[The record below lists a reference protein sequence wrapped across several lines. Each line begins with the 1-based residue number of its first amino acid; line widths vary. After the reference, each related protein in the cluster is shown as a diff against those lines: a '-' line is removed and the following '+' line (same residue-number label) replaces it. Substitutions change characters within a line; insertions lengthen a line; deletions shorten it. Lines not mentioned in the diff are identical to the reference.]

1 MSDCRKN
8 DSGGSIV
15 GGLIVLGVGLL
26 FLGVNMDILPPVS
39 ESWPLFLVI
48 VGVALI
54 VGNLL
59 KKKTADQ
66 NQEPPPPSH

>member
-15 GGLIVLGVGLL
+15 GGIIVLGVGLL

-39 ESWPLFLVI
+39 ESWPMFLVI

-59 KKKTADQ
+59 KKQAAGQ

>member
-8 DSGGSIV
+8 DSRGSIV
-15 GGLIVLGVGLL
+15 SGIIVLGVGLL
-26 FLGVNMDILPPVS
+26 FLGVNMDILPS
-39 ESWPLFLVI
+39 MSQSWPVFLVI

-59 KKKTADQ
+59 KKRASDQ
-66 NQEPPPPSH
+66 DQAPPPPSH